1 MSKTLFKEAIA
12 DAKAVKETA
21 IASAKAALEE
31 AFTPHLKSMFAAR
44 LETLAEN
51 EDYLDEMEEM
61 EKERMQDET
70 QDNSQEMDLEEILRE
85 LAELEESEDSN
96 ETDEEAG
103 DVLGEE
109 EETEGLYENEEKEE
123 EEFDIEDLSPE
134 DLKDLVVDIMVDLG
148 LTTAEEAA
156 KLKSKEA
163 DDEEESDDEMEMGD
177 DEMGEEEETETDVV
191 DEIDLN
197 ELLAEIELF
206 EKKNSKKAMK
216 DKEDK
221 KKEEEDKE
229 AKKLK
234 KDLQEAMD
242 SLNELKSEL
251 DEVNLLNAKLLYTN
265 KIFKAKNLSE
275 TQKIKVLST
284 FDKASSVKEVK
295 LVYETLSEGLNTP
308 SEKKSPIKESLGSA
322 SKAMGMAPKKPI
334 IESNEVFAR
343 MQRLAGIK

>member
-12 DAKAVKETA
+12 DARAVKETA
-21 IASAKAALEE
+21 IESAKAALEE
-31 AFTPHLKSMFAAR
+31 AFTPHLKSMFAAK

-51 EDYLDEMEEM
+51 DDYLEEEEM
-61 EKERMQDET
+61 KNKMQDEAQNDT
-70 QDNSQEMDLEEILRE
+70 TEMDLEEILRE
-85 LAELEESEDSN
+85 LAELEESEYSN
-96 ETDEEAG
+96 ETDKEAG

-109 EETEGLYENEEKEE
+109 EETEGLYENEDKEE
-123 EEFDIEDLSPE
+123 ESEEDFDIEDLSAE
-134 DLKDLVVDIMVDLG
+134 DLKELVVDIMVDLG
-148 LTTAEEAA
+148 LTSAEEAA

-163 DDEEESDDEMEMGD
+163 DDNEMEMGD
-177 DEMGEEEETETDVV
+177 DEMGEEEEEETETEVV

-197 ELLAEIELF
+197 ELLAEIELL
-206 EKKNSKKAMK
+206 EKKNSKKAMM

-229 AKKLK
+229 SKKLK

-251 DEVNLLNAKLLYTN
+251 NEVNLLNAKLLYTN

-295 LVYETLSEGLNTP
+295 LVYETLSEGLTT
-308 SEKKSPIKESLGSA
+308 SIEKKSPIKESLGSA

>member
-12 DAKAVKETA
+12 DARAVKETA
-21 IASAKAALEE
+21 IESAKAALEE
-31 AFTPHLKSMFAAR
+31 AFTPHLKSMFAAK

-51 EDYLDEMEEM
+51 DDYLGEEEM
-61 EKERMQDET
+61 KDEMQDET
-70 QDNSQEMDLEEILRE
+70 QNEAAEMDLEEILRE
-85 LAELEESEDSN
+85 LAELEESENSN
-96 ETDEEAG
+96 KIDEEA
-103 DVLGEE
+103 DEALEE
-109 EETEGLYENEEKEE
+109 EETEGIYENEDKEE
-123 EEFDIEDLSPE
+123 ESEEDFDIEDLSAE
-134 DLKDLVVDIMVDLG
+134 DLKELVVDIMVDLG
-148 LTTAEEAA
+148 LTSAEEAA

-163 DDEEESDDEMEMGD
+163 GDDEMEMGD
-177 DEMGEEEETETDVV
+177 DEMGEEEEETETEVV

-197 ELLAEIELF
+197 ELLAEIELL
-206 EKKNSKKAMK
+206 EKKNKKKAMK
-216 DKEDK
+216 DKEE
-221 KKEEEDKE
+221 KEKDEEDKE
-229 AKKLK
+229 TKKLK
-234 KDLQEAMD
+234 EDLQEAMD

-295 LVYETLSEGLNTP
+295 LVYETLSEGLTT
-308 SEKKSPIKESLGSA
+308 STEKKSPIKESLGSA

-343 MQRLAGIK
+343 MQRLAGIN

>member
-12 DAKAVKETA
+12 DARAVKETA
-21 IASAKAALEE
+21 IESAKAALEE
-31 AFTPHLKSMFAAR
+31 AFTPHLKSMFAAK

-51 EDYLDEMEEM
+51 DDYLGEEEM
-61 EKERMQDET
+61 KDEMQDET
-70 QDNSQEMDLEEILRE
+70 QNEAAEMDLEEILRE
-85 LAELEESEDSN
+85 LAELEESENSN
-96 ETDEEAG
+96 QIDEEA
-103 DVLGEE
+103 DEALEEE
-109 EETEGLYENEEKEE
+109 EETEGLYENEDKEE
-123 EEFDIEDLSPE
+123 ESEEDFDIEDLSAE
-134 DLKDLVVDIMVDLG
+134 DLKELVVDIMVDLG
-148 LTTAEEAA
+148 LTSAEEAA

-163 DDEEESDDEMEMGD
+163 GDDEMEMGD
-177 DEMGEEEETETDVV
+177 DEMGEEEETETEVV

-197 ELLAEIELF
+197 ELLAEIELL
-206 EKKNSKKAMK
+206 EKKNKKKAMK
-216 DKEDK
+216 DKEE
-221 KKEEEDKE
+221 KEKEDKE
-229 AKKLK
+229 TKKLK
-234 KDLQEAMD
+234 EDLQEAMD

-295 LVYETLSEGLNTP
+295 LVYETLSEGLTT
-308 SEKKSPIKESLGSA
+308 STEKKSPIKESLGSA

-343 MQRLAGIK
+343 MQRLAGIN